1 MPKSKKPRAFDPKHK
16 ELLDELAKWLGHE
29 MKANP
34 AEEPRAL
41 ATRHLMEHGWN
52 KEICKL
58 CGAAKAIID
67 CVVSIDEQ
75 PASEVLQAIR
85 KYRPD
90 MLTMMQEIETTIER
104 FGIIKFARAASIP
117 APESGQTPSAPTS
130 EEPLIAPGPGEPPS
144 PPETGKSPS
153 APESPETPSMPGP
166 PRQGVA
172 PDQVKPGQG
181 SKGRR
186 KWMWQGSISD
196 LLLDVLLGMTLLD
209 EALGAAEDRLVEGM
223 VIPSLK
229 EKLGRY
235 PPNYV
240 ETRIDSYLSQNGW
253 TDREIFVLHLGKP
266 TTDVAAGDGIC
277 KPTPDVAEDEY
288 IVSSEYDYIGD
299 RVRDV
304 VKDGKPP
311 QIWGVEARKTAAK
324 DAKEILED
332 QEKSDKAR
340 HLLEMVEKASL
351 PPERKP

>member
-75 PASEVLQAIR
+75 PASDVLQAIR

-90 MLTMMQEIETTIER
+90 MFTMMQEIEKTIER
-104 FGIIKFARAASIP
+104 FGIIKFARAASTP
-117 APESGQTPSAPTS
+117 EPESGQTPSAPTS
-130 EEPLIAPGPGEPPS
+130 EEPSSVSAPGESPVPP
-144 PPETGKSPS
+144 TTAQPS
-153 APESPETPSMPGP
+153 TAPEPPSMPGP
-166 PRQGVA
+166 VQQPSVPKHVRAGLDSRV
-172 PDQVKPGQG
+172 
-181 SKGRR
+181 RR

-196 LLLDVLLGMTLLD
+196 LLLDVLLGITLLD
-209 EALGAAEDRLVEGM
+209 EALAAAEDRLAEGM

-229 EKLGRY
+229 EKFGRY
-235 PPNYV
+235 PPNHV
-240 ETRIDSYLSQNGW
+240 ETKIDAYLSQNGW
-253 TDREIFVLHLGKP
+253 TDHDIFDLHRGKP
-266 TTDVAAGDGIC
+266 TPDLAVDDRIG
-277 KPTPDVAEDEY
+277 KPTPDVVEDEY
-288 IVSSEYDYIGD
+288 IVPRKYAFIGD
-299 RVRDV
+299 RVRRAAM
-304 VKDGKPP
+304 DGKRA
-311 QIWGVEARKTAAK
+311 QIWGVEARKTEAQDEK
-324 DAKEILED
+324 IKLED

-340 HLLEMVEKASL
+340 HLLELVEKTNL
-351 PPERKP
+351 PHERKP